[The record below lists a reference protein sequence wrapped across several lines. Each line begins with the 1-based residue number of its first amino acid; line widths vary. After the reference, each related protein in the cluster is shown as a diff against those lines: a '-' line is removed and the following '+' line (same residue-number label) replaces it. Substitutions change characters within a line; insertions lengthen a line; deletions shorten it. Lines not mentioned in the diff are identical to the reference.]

1 MSFTELFGYRYIKR
15 FYFARFISNFGNGMS
30 PIALAFGI
38 LHLPNGDAN
47 LLGLVLGAT
56 TVAMLVMSPFGGVL
70 ADKFGR
76 IRAVAFAD
84 LVAATGL
91 FVQVAYFATGSV
103 PVIVLLIV
111 NINFGLMWG
120 IFWPAMSGVLPALV
134 PDEHLQKTNSVNNL
148 FSNGAIILG
157 AAVGGIIVAGW
168 GSTWALAIDATTFV
182 VGGLLLFSF
191 RHVSVKSEPN
201 ENTMFDDLIHG
212 WKIFISYR
220 WIVIGVFGFSFII
233 LAWAAG
239 ENILG
244 PLIALEEFN
253 GAKSWSLVLTF
264 EGIGLVIGSLIG
276 IKVKIKYPL
285 RFLLIISF
293 SISLYMWSMAKPQS
307 IWFIAFCAL
316 LWGITI
322 DLWTTIWSTAMARE
336 VPREALSRVSSFDAM
351 GTMLLRPVGLA
362 IAGPLSIAIGLSNT
376 LYALAI
382 FSAILIL
389 GMLATPTMR
398 NMQISEEIS
407 SEETPSKRSD

>member
-1 MSFTELFGYRYIKR
+1 MSVSFNELFGYRYIKR

-76 IRAVAFAD
+76 VRAVAFAD
-84 LVAATGL
+84 LVAAAGL
-91 FVQVAYFATGSV
+91 FVQVAYFATGNV
-103 PVIVLLIV
+103 PIIVLLIV

-134 PDEHLQKTNSVNNL
+134 PDEDLQKTNSVNNL

-168 GSTWALAIDATTFV
+168 GSTWALAIDAATFV
-182 VGGLLLFSF
+182 VGGILLFSF
-191 RHVSVKSEPN
+191 RHVSAKSAPT
-201 ENTMFDDLIHG
+201 ENSMFDDLIHG

-239 ENILG
+239 ENVLG

-264 EGIGLVIGSLIG
+264 EGIGLVIGSIIG
-276 IKVKIKYPL
+276 IRMKFKYPL

-293 SISLYMWSMAKPQS
+293 SISLYMWSMARPQS

-322 DLWTTIWSTAMARE
+322 DLWTTIWATAMARE

-362 IAGPLSIAIGLSNT
+362 IAGPLSMAIGLSNT

-398 NMQISEEIS
+398 NMQIRDEIREE
-407 SEETPSKRSD
+407 

>member
-1 MSFTELFGYRYIKR
+1 MQVSFTELFGYRYIKR
-15 FYFARFISNFGNGMS
+15 FYFARFISNFGNGMA

-84 LVAATGL
+84 LVGATGL
-91 FVQVAYFATGSV
+91 FVQVAYFATGNV
-103 PVIVLLIV
+103 PIIVLLIV

-168 GSTWALAIDATTFV
+168 GSTWALAIDAATFV
-182 VGGLLLFSF
+182 IGGVLLFSF
-191 RHVSVKSEPN
+191 RHVSAKSAPN
-201 ENTMFDDLIHG
+201 ENSMFDDLIHG

-264 EGIGLVIGSLIG
+264 EGIGLVIGSIIG
-276 IKVKIKYPL
+276 IRMKFKYPL

-293 SISLYMWSMAKPQS
+293 SISLYMWSMARPQS

-362 IAGPLSIAIGLSNT
+362 IAGPLSMAIGLSNT

-398 NMQISEEIS
+398 NMQIR
-407 SEETPSKRSD
+407 EETNKE

>member
-1 MSFTELFGYRYIKR
+1 MSFSELFGYRYIKR

-47 LLGLVLGAT
+47 LLGLVLGST

-76 IRAVAFAD
+76 IKAVAFAD
-84 LVAATGL
+84 LIASAGL
-91 FVQVAYFATGSV
+91 FVQVAFFATGNV
-103 PVIVLLIV
+103 PVIVLLLV

-134 PDEHLQKTNSVNNL
+134 PDEHLQKTNSVNNF

-168 GSTWALAIDATTFV
+168 GSTWALAIDAATFT

-191 RHVSVKSEPN
+191 RKVAPANNKT
-201 ENTMFDDLIHG
+201 ENSMFDDLVHG
-212 WKIFISYR
+212 WKIFLSYR
-220 WIVIGVFGFSFII
+220 WIVVGVFGFSFIV

-239 ENILG
+239 ENVLG

-264 EGIGLVIGSLIG
+264 EGIGLVIGSIIG
-276 IKVKIKYPL
+276 IKIRLKYPL
-285 RFLLIISF
+285 RFLLLISF

-316 LWGITI
+316 LWGMTI

-351 GTMLLRPVGLA
+351 GSMLLRPVGLA
-362 IAGPLSIAIGLSNT
+362 IAGPLSMAVGISTT
-376 LYALAI
+376 LYGLAI
-382 FSAILIL
+382 FSALFIL
-389 GMLATPTMR
+389 GMLALPAMR
-398 NMQISEEIS
+398 NMQIAEDRAD
-407 SEETPSKRSD
+407 K

>member
-1 MSFTELFGYRYIKR
+1 MSYTELFGYRYIKR

-56 TVAMLVMSPFGGVL
+56 TVAMLIMSPFGGVL

-84 LVAATGL
+84 LVGAAGL
-91 FVQVAYFATGSV
+91 FVQVAYFATGNV
-103 PVIVLLIV
+103 PIAVLLIV
-111 NINFGLMWG
+111 NMNFGLMWG

-134 PDEHLQKTNSVNNL
+134 PDEHLQKTNSVNNF

-168 GSTWALAIDATTFV
+168 GSTWALAIDAATFV
-182 VGGLLLFSF
+182 IGGSLLFSF
-191 RHVSVKSEPN
+191 RHVSPRSAQT
-201 ENTMFDDLIHG
+201 ENSMFDDLIHG

-239 ENILG
+239 ENVLG
-244 PLIALEEFN
+244 PLIALKEFN

-264 EGIGLVIGSLIG
+264 EGIGLILGSIIG
-276 IKVKIKYPL
+276 IKIKLKYPL
-285 RFLLIISF
+285 RFLLLISF

-316 LWGITI
+316 LWGMTI

-336 VPREALSRVSSFDAM
+336 VPREALSRVSAFDAM

-362 IAGPLSIAIGLSNT
+362 IAGPLSVAIGLSNA

-382 FSAILIL
+382 FSAIFIL
-389 GMLATPTMR
+389 GMLAIPDMR
-398 NMQISEEIS
+398 NMQITEDRNSQ
-407 SEETPSKRSD
+407 

>member
-1 MSFTELFGYRYIKR
+1 MNFKEPFQFPYIKR

-38 LHLPNGDAN
+38 LNLPNGDAN
-47 LLGLVLGAT
+47 MLGLVLGST
-56 TVAMLVMSPFGGVL
+56 TVAMLIMSPFGGVL

-76 IRAVAFAD
+76 VKAVAFAD
-84 LVAATGL
+84 LMASAGL
-91 FVQVAYFATGSV
+91 FVQVAFFATGEV
-103 PVIVLLIV
+103 PLIVLLLV

-134 PDEHLQKTNSVNNL
+134 PDEHLQGTNSVNNF

-168 GSTWALAIDATTFV
+168 GPTWALAIDAATFTI
-182 VGGLLLFSF
+182 GGIVLLTF
-191 RHVSVKSEPN
+191 RHVSPASVQT
-201 ENTMFDDLIHG
+201 ENTMLDDLVHG
-212 WKIFISYR
+212 WKIFISFR

-244 PLIALEEFN
+244 PLIALKEFN
-253 GAKSWSLVLTF
+253 GAKSWSLVLTA
-264 EGIGLVIGSLIG
+264 EGIGLLLGSIIGLK
-276 IKVKIKYPL
+276 IKLKYPL
-285 RFLLIISF
+285 RFLLLISF

-316 LWGITI
+316 LWGITL
-322 DLWTTIWSTAMARE
+322 DLWITIWSTAMARE

-362 IAGPLSIAIGLSNT
+362 IAGPLSMAIGISDT
-376 LYALAI
+376 LHFFAI
-382 FSAILIL
+382 FTAVLIVA
-389 GMLATPTMR
+389 MLATPVMR
-398 NMQISEEIS
+398 NMQISEEKVA
-407 SEETPSKRSD
+407 E

>member
-1 MSFTELFGYRYIKR
+1 MQVSFTELFGYRYIKR

-76 IRAVAFAD
+76 VRAVAFAD
-84 LVAATGL
+84 LVAAAGL
-91 FVQVAYFATGSV
+91 FVQVAYFATGNV
-103 PVIVLLIV
+103 PIIVLLIV

-134 PDEHLQKTNSVNNL
+134 PDEDLQKTNAVNNL

-168 GSTWALAIDATTFV
+168 GSTWALAIDAATFV
-182 VGGLLLFSF
+182 VGGILLFSF
-191 RHVSVKSEPN
+191 RHVSAKSAPT
-201 ENTMFDDLIHG
+201 ENSMFDELIHG

-239 ENILG
+239 ENVLG

-264 EGIGLVIGSLIG
+264 EGIGLVIGSIIG
-276 IKVKIKYPL
+276 IRMKFKYPL

-293 SISLYMWSMAKPQS
+293 SISLYMWSMARPQS

-322 DLWTTIWSTAMARE
+322 DLWTTIWATAMARE

-362 IAGPLSIAIGLSNT
+362 IAGPLSMAIGLSNT

-398 NMQISEEIS
+398 NMQIRDEIKEE
-407 SEETPSKRSD
+407 

>member
-1 MSFTELFGYRYIKR
+1 MSFSELFGYRYIKR

-47 LLGLVLGAT
+47 LLGLVLGST

-76 IRAVAFAD
+76 IKAVAFAD
-84 LVAATGL
+84 LIASAGL
-91 FVQVAYFATGSV
+91 FVQVAFFATGNV
-103 PVIVLLIV
+103 PVIVLLLV

-134 PDEHLQKTNSVNNL
+134 PDEHLQKTNSVNNF

-168 GSTWALAIDATTFV
+168 GSTWALAIDAATFT

-191 RHVSVKSEPN
+191 RKVAPANNKT
-201 ENTMFDDLIHG
+201 ENSMFDDLVHG
-212 WKIFISYR
+212 WKIFLSYR
-220 WIVIGVFGFSFII
+220 WIVVGVFGFSFIV

-239 ENILG
+239 ENVLG
-244 PLIALEEFN
+244 PLIALREFN

-264 EGIGLVIGSLIG
+264 EGIGLVIGSIIG
-276 IKVKIKYPL
+276 IKIKLKYPL
-285 RFLLIISF
+285 RFLLLISF

-316 LWGITI
+316 LWGMTI

-362 IAGPLSIAIGLSNT
+362 IAGPLSMAVGISTT
-376 LYALAI
+376 LYGLAI
-382 FSAILIL
+382 FSALFIL
-389 GMLATPTMR
+389 GMLALPAMR
-398 NMQISEEIS
+398 NMQIAEDRAD
-407 SEETPSKRSD
+407 K

>member
-1 MSFTELFGYRYIKR
+1 MNFKEPFQFPYIKR

-38 LHLPNGDAN
+38 LNLPNGDAN
-47 LLGLVLGAT
+47 MLGLVLGST
-56 TVAMLVMSPFGGVL
+56 TVAMLIMSPFGGVL

-76 IRAVAFAD
+76 VKAVAFAD
-84 LVAATGL
+84 LMASAGL
-91 FVQVAYFATGSV
+91 FVQVAFFATGEV
-103 PVIVLLIV
+103 PLIVLLLV

-134 PDEHLQKTNSVNNL
+134 PDEHLQGTNSVNNF

-168 GSTWALAIDATTFV
+168 GPTWALAIDAATFTI
-182 VGGLLLFSF
+182 GGIVLLTF
-191 RHVSVKSEPN
+191 RHVSPASAQT
-201 ENTMFDDLIHG
+201 ENTMLDDLVHG
-212 WKIFISYR
+212 WKIFISFR

-244 PLIALEEFN
+244 PLIALKEFN
-253 GAKSWSLVLTF
+253 GAKSWSLVLTA
-264 EGIGLVIGSLIG
+264 EGIGLLLGSIIGLR
-276 IKVKIKYPL
+276 IKLKYPL
-285 RFLLIISF
+285 RFLLLISF

-316 LWGITI
+316 LWGITL
-322 DLWTTIWSTAMARE
+322 DLWITIWSTAMARE

-362 IAGPLSIAIGLSNT
+362 IAGPLSMAIGISDT
-376 LYALAI
+376 LHFFAI
-382 FSAILIL
+382 FTAVLIVA
-389 GMLATPTMR
+389 MLATPVMR
-398 NMQISEEIS
+398 NMQISEEKVA
-407 SEETPSKRSD
+407 E

>member
-1 MSFTELFGYRYIKR
+1 MNFTEPFQFRYIKR

-38 LHLPNGDAN
+38 LNLPDGDAN
-47 LLGLVLGAT
+47 MLGLVLGST
-56 TVAMLVMSPFGGVL
+56 TVAMLIMSPFGGVL

-76 IRAVAFAD
+76 VKAVAFAD
-84 LVAATGL
+84 LVASAGL
-91 FVQVAYFATGSV
+91 FVQVAFFATGEV
-103 PVIVLLIV
+103 PLIVLLLV

-134 PDEHLQKTNSVNNL
+134 PDEHLQGTNSVNNF

-168 GSTWALAIDATTFV
+168 GVTWALAIDAATFTI
-182 VGGLLLFSF
+182 GGIVLLTF
-191 RHVSVKSEPN
+191 RHVSPARGKT
-201 ENTMFDDLIHG
+201 ENTMIDDLVHG
-212 WKIFISYR
+212 WKIFISFR
-220 WIVIGVFGFSFII
+220 WIVIGVFGFSFIV

-244 PLIALEEFN
+244 PLIALKEFN
-253 GAKSWSLVLTF
+253 GAKSWSLVLSF
-264 EGIGLVIGSLIG
+264 EGIGLLIGSVIGLK
-276 IKVKIKYPL
+276 IKLKYPL

-316 LWGITI
+316 LWGITL
-322 DLWTTIWSTAMARE
+322 DLWITIWSTAMARE

-362 IAGPLSIAIGLSNT
+362 IAGPLSLAIGISET
-376 LYALAI
+376 LQFFAI
-382 FSAILIL
+382 FTAVLIIA
-389 GMLATPTMR
+389 MLATPAMR
-398 NMQISEEIS
+398 NMQIAEAKMAE
-407 SEETPSKRSD
+407 

>member
-1 MSFTELFGYRYIKR
+1 MNFKEPFQFPYIKR

-38 LHLPNGDAN
+38 LNLPNGDAN
-47 LLGLVLGAT
+47 MLGLVLGST
-56 TVAMLVMSPFGGVL
+56 TVAMLIMSPFGGVL

-76 IRAVAFAD
+76 VKAVAFAD
-84 LVAATGL
+84 LMASTGL
-91 FVQVAYFATGSV
+91 FVQVAFFATGEV
-103 PVIVLLIV
+103 PLIVLLLV

-134 PDEHLQKTNSVNNL
+134 PDEHLQGTNSVNNF

-168 GSTWALAIDATTFV
+168 GPTWALAIDAATFTI
-182 VGGLLLFSF
+182 GGIVLLTF
-191 RHVSVKSEPN
+191 RHVSPASAQT
-201 ENTMFDDLIHG
+201 ENTMLDDLVHG
-212 WKIFISYR
+212 WKIFISFR

-244 PLIALEEFN
+244 PLIALKEFN
-253 GAKSWSLVLTF
+253 GAKSWSLVLTA
-264 EGIGLVIGSLIG
+264 EGIGLLLGSIIGLK
-276 IKVKIKYPL
+276 IKLKYPL
-285 RFLLIISF
+285 RFLLLISF

-316 LWGITI
+316 LWGITL
-322 DLWTTIWSTAMARE
+322 DLWITIWSTAMARE

-362 IAGPLSIAIGLSNT
+362 IAGPLSMAIGISDT
-376 LYALAI
+376 LHFFAI
-382 FSAILIL
+382 FTAVLIVA
-389 GMLATPTMR
+389 MLATPVMR
-398 NMQISEEIS
+398 NMQISEEKVA
-407 SEETPSKRSD
+407 E

>member
-1 MSFTELFGYRYIKR
+1 M
-15 FYFARFISNFGNGMS
+15 A

-84 LVAATGL
+84 LVGATGL
-91 FVQVAYFATGSV
+91 FVQVAYFATGNV
-103 PVIVLLIV
+103 PIIVLLIV

-168 GSTWALAIDATTFV
+168 GSTWALAIDAATFV
-182 VGGLLLFSF
+182 IGGVLLFSF
-191 RHVSVKSEPN
+191 RHVSAKSAPN
-201 ENTMFDDLIHG
+201 ENSMFDDLIHG

-264 EGIGLVIGSLIG
+264 EGIGLVIGSIIG
-276 IKVKIKYPL
+276 IRMKFKYPL

-293 SISLYMWSMAKPQS
+293 SISLYMWSMARPQS

-362 IAGPLSIAIGLSNT
+362 IAGPLSMAIGLSNT

-398 NMQISEEIS
+398 NMQIREEM
-407 SEETPSKRSD
+407 SKE

>member
-1 MSFTELFGYRYIKR
+1 MNFKEPFQFPYIKR

-38 LHLPNGDAN
+38 LNLPNGDAN
-47 LLGLVLGAT
+47 MLGLVLGST
-56 TVAMLVMSPFGGVL
+56 TVAMLIMSPFGGVL

-76 IRAVAFAD
+76 VKAVAFAD
-84 LVAATGL
+84 LMASAGL
-91 FVQVAYFATGSV
+91 FVQVAFFATGEV
-103 PVIVLLIV
+103 PLIVLLLV

-134 PDEHLQKTNSVNNL
+134 PDEHLQGTNSVNNF

-168 GSTWALAIDATTFV
+168 GPTWALAIDAATFTI
-182 VGGLLLFSF
+182 GGIVLLTF
-191 RHVSVKSEPN
+191 RHVSPASAQT
-201 ENTMFDDLIHG
+201 ENTMLDDLIHG
-212 WKIFISYR
+212 WKIFISFR

-244 PLIALEEFN
+244 PLIALKEFN
-253 GAKSWSLVLTF
+253 GAKSWSLVLTA
-264 EGIGLVIGSLIG
+264 EGIGLLLGSIIGLK
-276 IKVKIKYPL
+276 IKLKYPL
-285 RFLLIISF
+285 RFLLLISF
-293 SISLYMWSMAKPQS
+293 SISLNMWSMAKPQS

-316 LWGITI
+316 LWGITL
-322 DLWTTIWSTAMARE
+322 DLWITIWSTAMARE

-362 IAGPLSIAIGLSNT
+362 IAGPLSMAIGISDT
-376 LYALAI
+376 LHFFAI
-382 FSAILIL
+382 FTAVLIVA
-389 GMLATPTMR
+389 MLATPVMR
-398 NMQISEEIS
+398 NMQITEEKVA
-407 SEETPSKRSD
+407 E

>member
-1 MSFTELFGYRYIKR
+1 MNFKEPFQFPYIKR

-38 LHLPNGDAN
+38 LNLPNGDAN
-47 LLGLVLGAT
+47 MLGLVLGST
-56 TVAMLVMSPFGGVL
+56 TVAMLIMSPFGGVL

-76 IRAVAFAD
+76 VRAVAFAD
-84 LVAATGL
+84 LMASAGL
-91 FVQVAYFATGSV
+91 FVQVAFFATGEV
-103 PVIVLLIV
+103 PLIVLLLV

-134 PDEHLQKTNSVNNL
+134 PDEHLQGTNSVNNF

-168 GSTWALAIDATTFV
+168 GPTWALAIDAATFTI
-182 VGGLLLFSF
+182 GGIVLLTF
-191 RHVSVKSEPN
+191 RHVSPASAQT
-201 ENTMFDDLIHG
+201 ENTMLDDLVHG
-212 WKIFISYR
+212 WKIFISFR

-244 PLIALEEFN
+244 PLIALKEFN
-253 GAKSWSLVLTF
+253 GAKSWSLVLTA
-264 EGIGLVIGSLIG
+264 EGIGLLLGSIIGLK
-276 IKVKIKYPL
+276 IKLKYPL
-285 RFLLIISF
+285 RFLLLISF

-316 LWGITI
+316 LWGITL
-322 DLWTTIWSTAMARE
+322 DLWITIWSTAMARE

-362 IAGPLSIAIGLSNT
+362 IAGPLSMAIGISDT
-376 LYALAI
+376 LHFFAI
-382 FSAILIL
+382 FTAVLIVA
-389 GMLATPTMR
+389 MLATPVMR
-398 NMQISEEIS
+398 NMQITEEKVA
-407 SEETPSKRSD
+407 E

>member
-1 MSFTELFGYRYIKR
+1 MQVSFTELFGYRYIKR
-15 FYFARFISNFGNGMS
+15 FYFARFISNFGNGMA

-70 ADKFGR
+70 ADKFVR
-76 IRAVAFAD
+76 IRAVACAD
-84 LVAATGL
+84 LVGATGL
-91 FVQVAYFATGSV
+91 FVQVAYFATGNV
-103 PVIVLLIV
+103 PIIVLLIV

-168 GSTWALAIDATTFV
+168 GSTWALAIDAATFV
-182 VGGLLLFSF
+182 IGGVLLFSF
-191 RHVSVKSEPN
+191 RHVSAKSAPN
-201 ENTMFDDLIHG
+201 ENSMFDDLIHG

-264 EGIGLVIGSLIG
+264 EGIGLVIGSIIG
-276 IKVKIKYPL
+276 IRMKFKYPL

-293 SISLYMWSMAKPQS
+293 SISLYMWSMARPQS

-362 IAGPLSIAIGLSNT
+362 IAGPLSMAIGLSNT

-398 NMQISEEIS
+398 NMQIR
-407 SEETPSKRSD
+407 EETNKE

>member
-1 MSFTELFGYRYIKR
+1 MSFSELFGYRYIKR

-47 LLGLVLGAT
+47 LLGLVLGST

-76 IRAVAFAD
+76 IKAVAFAD
-84 LVAATGL
+84 LIASAGL
-91 FVQVAYFATGSV
+91 FVQVAFFATGNV
-103 PVIVLLIV
+103 PVIVLLLV

-134 PDEHLQKTNSVNNL
+134 PDEHLQKTNSVNNF

-168 GSTWALAIDATTFV
+168 GSTWALAIDAATFT

-191 RHVSVKSEPN
+191 RKVAPANNKT
-201 ENTMFDDLIHG
+201 ENSMFDDLVHG
-212 WKIFISYR
+212 WKIFLSYR
-220 WIVIGVFGFSFII
+220 WIVVGVFGFSFIV

-239 ENILG
+239 ENVLG

-264 EGIGLVIGSLIG
+264 EGIGLVIGSIIG
-276 IKVKIKYPL
+276 IKIRLKYPL
-285 RFLLIISF
+285 RFLLLISF

-316 LWGITI
+316 LWGMTI

-362 IAGPLSIAIGLSNT
+362 IAGPLSMAIGISTT
-376 LYALAI
+376 LYGLAI
-382 FSAILIL
+382 FSALFIL
-389 GMLATPTMR
+389 GMLALPAMR
-398 NMQISEEIS
+398 NMQIAEDRVD
-407 SEETPSKRSD
+407 K

>member
-1 MSFTELFGYRYIKR
+1 
-15 FYFARFISNFGNGMS
+15 MS

-38 LHLPNGDAN
+38 LNLPNGDAN

-56 TVAMLVMSPFGGVL
+56 TVAMLIMAPFGGVL

-84 LVAATGL
+84 LVGAAGL
-91 FVQVAYFATGSV
+91 VVQVFYFATGNV
-103 PVIVLLIV
+103 PILVLLLV

-168 GSTWALAIDATTFV
+168 GSTWALAIDALTFV
-182 VGGLLLFSF
+182 IGGLVLFSF
-191 RHVSVKSEPN
+191 RHVSARGEKTDNS
-201 ENTMFDDLIHG
+201 MFDDLIHG
-212 WKIFISYR
+212 WKIFISFR

-239 ENILG
+239 ENVLG

-253 GAKSWSLVLTF
+253 GAKSWSLVLSF
-264 EGIGLVIGSLIG
+264 EGIGLIIGSIIG
-276 IKVKIKYPL
+276 VKIKLKYPL

-293 SISLYMWSMAKPQS
+293 SISLYMWSMARPQS

-316 LWGITI
+316 LWGLTL
-322 DLWTTIWSTAMARE
+322 DLWITIWSTAMARE
-336 VPREALSRVSSFDAM
+336 VPREALSRVSAFDAM

-362 IAGPLSIAIGLSNT
+362 IAGPLSLAFGLSNT
-376 LYALAI
+376 LYALSI
-382 FSAILIL
+382 FSAICIF
-389 GMLATPTMR
+389 GMLATPAMR
-398 NMQISEEIS
+398 NMQISEAKVEG
-407 SEETPSKRSD
+407 

>member
-1 MSFTELFGYRYIKR
+1 
-15 FYFARFISNFGNGMS
+15 MS

-38 LHLPNGDAN
+38 LNLPNGDAN

-56 TVAMLVMSPFGGVL
+56 TVAMLIMAPFGGVL

-84 LVAATGL
+84 LVGAAGL
-91 FVQVAYFATGSV
+91 VVQVFYFATGNV
-103 PVIVLLIV
+103 PILVLLLV

-168 GSTWALAIDATTFV
+168 GSTWALAIDALTFV
-182 VGGLLLFSF
+182 IGGLVLFSF
-191 RHVSVKSEPN
+191 RHVSARGEKT
-201 ENTMFDDLIHG
+201 ENSMFDYLIHG
-212 WKIFISYR
+212 WKIFISFR
-220 WIVIGVFGFSFII
+220 WIVIVVFGFSFII

-239 ENILG
+239 ENVLG

-264 EGIGLVIGSLIG
+264 EGIGLIIGSIIG
-276 IKVKIKYPL
+276 VKIKLKYPL

-293 SISLYMWSMAKPQS
+293 SISLYMWSMARPQS

-316 LWGITI
+316 LWGLTL
-322 DLWTTIWSTAMARE
+322 DLWITIWSTAMARE
-336 VPREALSRVSSFDAM
+336 VPREALSRVSAFDAM

-362 IAGPLSIAIGLSNT
+362 IAGPLSLAFGLSNT
-376 LYALAI
+376 LYALSI
-382 FSAILIL
+382 FSAICIF
-389 GMLATPTMR
+389 GMLATPAMR
-398 NMQISEEIS
+398 NMQISEAKVES
-407 SEETPSKRSD
+407 

>member
-1 MSFTELFGYRYIKR
+1 MSYTELFGYRYIKR

-38 LHLPNGDAN
+38 FHLPNGDAN
-47 LLGLVLGAT
+47 LLGLVLGST

-84 LVAATGL
+84 LVASAGL
-91 FVQVAYFATGSV
+91 FIQVAYFATGNV
-103 PVIVLLIV
+103 PTLVLLLV

-134 PDEHLQKTNSVNNL
+134 PDEHLQATNSINNF

-168 GSTWALAIDATTFV
+168 GSTWALAIDAATFTI
-182 VGGLLLFSF
+182 GGLLLFSF
-191 RHVSVKSEPN
+191 RHVSPKSTQT
-201 ENTMFDDLIHG
+201 ENTMFDDLKHG

-220 WIVIGVFGFSFII
+220 WIVIGVFGFSFVI

-239 ENILG
+239 ENVLG
-244 PLIALEEFN
+244 PLIALREFN

-264 EGIGLVIGSLIG
+264 EGIGLIIGSLIG
-276 IKVKIKYPL
+276 LKIKLKYPL

-362 IAGPLSIAIGLSNT
+362 IAGPLSVAIGLANT
-376 LYALAI
+376 LYFLAI
-382 FSAILIL
+382 FSGALIL
-389 GMLATPTMR
+389 GMLALPSMR
-398 NMQISEEIS
+398 NMQISEERDES
-407 SEETPSKRSD
+407 

>member
-1 MSFTELFGYRYIKR
+1 
-15 FYFARFISNFGNGMS
+15 MS

-47 LLGLVLGAT
+47 LLGLVLGST
-56 TVAMLVMSPFGGVL
+56 TVAMLIMAPFGGVL

-84 LVAATGL
+84 LVGAAGL
-91 FVQVAYFATGSV
+91 FVQVAYFATGNV
-103 PVIVLLIV
+103 PILVLLLV

-134 PDEHLQKTNSVNNL
+134 PDADLQKTNSVNNF

-157 AAVGGIIVAGW
+157 AATGGVIVAGF
-168 GSTWALAIDATTFV
+168 GSTWALAIDASTFV
-182 VGGLLLFSF
+182 IGGLVLFSF
-191 RHVSVKSEPN
+191 RHVSLRGEKT
-201 ENTMFDDLIHG
+201 ENSMFDDLIHG
-212 WKIFISYR
+212 WKIFISFR

-264 EGIGLVIGSLIG
+264 EGIGLIIGSIIG
-276 IKVKIKYPL
+276 VKIKLKYPL

-293 SISLYMWSMAKPQS
+293 SISLYMWSMARPQS

-316 LWGITI
+316 LWGLTL
-322 DLWTTIWSTAMARE
+322 DLWITIWSTAMARE
-336 VPREALSRVSSFDAM
+336 VPREALSRVSAFDAM

-362 IAGPLSIAIGLSNT
+362 IAGPLSLAFGLSTT
-376 LYALAI
+376 LYALSI
-382 FSAILIL
+382 FSAICIF
-389 GMLATPTMR
+389 GMLATPAMR
-398 NMQISEEIS
+398 NMQISEPKVEG
-407 SEETPSKRSD
+407 

>member
-1 MSFTELFGYRYIKR
+1 
-15 FYFARFISNFGNGMS
+15 MS

-398 NMQISEEIS
+398 NMQISEETS

>member
-38 LHLPNGDAN
+38 FHLPKGDAN
-47 LLGLVLGAT
+47 LLGLVLGST

-76 IRAVAFAD
+76 IKAVAFAD
-84 LVAATGL
+84 LIGAAGL
-91 FVQVAYFATGSV
+91 FVQVAYFAAGNV
-103 PVIVLLIV
+103 PVIVLLLV

-134 PDEHLQKTNSVNNL
+134 PDEHLQKTNSVNNF

-157 AAVGGIIVAGW
+157 AAVGGIIVAGL
-168 GSTWALAIDATTFV
+168 GSTWALAIDSITFV
-182 VGGLLLFSF
+182 VAGLLLFSF
-191 RHVSVKSEPN
+191 RHVSPANKAS
-201 ENTMFDDLIHG
+201 ENTMLDDLVHG
-212 WKIFISYR
+212 WKIFTSYR

-239 ENILG
+239 ENVLG
-244 PLIALEEFN
+244 PLIALKEFN

-264 EGIGLVIGSLIG
+264 EGIGLIIGSIIG
-276 IKVKIKYPL
+276 VKIKLKYPL
-285 RFLLIISF
+285 RFLLLISF

-316 LWGITI
+316 LWGLTL

-336 VPREALSRVSSFDAM
+336 VPRDALSRVSSFDAM

-362 IAGPLSIAIGLSNT
+362 IAGPLSMAIGLSAT
-376 LYALAI
+376 LYGLAI
-382 FSAILIL
+382 FSALFIL
-389 GMLATPTMR
+389 GMLAVPAMR
-398 NMQISEEIS
+398 NMQISEE
-407 SEETPSKRSD
+407 RSDK

>member
-1 MSFTELFGYRYIKR
+1 VTYTELFGYRYIKR

-38 LHLPNGDAN
+38 FHLPKGDAN
-47 LLGLVLGAT
+47 LLGLVLGST

-84 LVAATGL
+84 LVASAGL
-91 FVQVAYFATGSV
+91 FIQVAYFATGNV
-103 PVIVLLIV
+103 PTLVLLLV

-134 PDEHLQKTNSVNNL
+134 PDEHLQATNSINNF

-168 GSTWALAIDATTFV
+168 GSTWALGIDAVTFAI
-182 VGGLLLFSF
+182 GGLLLFSF
-191 RHVSVKSEPN
+191 RHVSPKSTQT
-201 ENTMFDDLIHG
+201 ENTMFDDLKHG
-212 WKIFISYR
+212 WKIFTSYR
-220 WIVIGVFGFSFII
+220 WIVIGVFGFSFVI
-233 LAWAAG
+233 LAWGAG
-239 ENILG
+239 ENVLG
-244 PLIALEEFN
+244 PLIALREFN

-264 EGIGLVIGSLIG
+264 EGIGLIIGSLIG
-276 IKVKIKYPL
+276 LKIKLKYPL

-362 IAGPLSIAIGLSNT
+362 IAGPLSVAIGLANT
-376 LYALAI
+376 LYFLAI
-382 FSAILIL
+382 FSGALIL
-389 GMLATPTMR
+389 GMLALPSMR
-398 NMQISEEIS
+398 NMQISEERDGS
-407 SEETPSKRSD
+407 

>member
-1 MSFTELFGYRYIKR
+1 
-15 FYFARFISNFGNGMS
+15 MS

-47 LLGLVLGAT
+47 LLSLVLGAT

-84 LVAATGL
+84 LVGATGL
-91 FVQVAYFATGSV
+91 FVQVAYFATGNV
-103 PVIVLLIV
+103 PIIVLLIV

-168 GSTWALAIDATTFV
+168 GSTWALAIDAATFV
-182 VGGLLLFSF
+182 VGGVLLFSF

-201 ENTMFDDLIHG
+201 ENSMFDDLIHG

-264 EGIGLVIGSLIG
+264 EGIGLLIGSIIG
-276 IKVKIKYPL
+276 IRMKFKYPL

-293 SISLYMWSMAKPQS
+293 SISLYMWSMARPQS

-362 IAGPLSIAIGLSNT
+362 IAGPLSMAIGLSNT

-389 GMLATPTMR
+389 GMLATPVMR
-398 NMQISEEIS
+398 NMQIREATNKE
-407 SEETPSKRSD
+407 

>member
-1 MSFTELFGYRYIKR
+1 MSVSFNELFGYRYIKR

-76 IRAVAFAD
+76 VRAVAFAD
-84 LVAATGL
+84 LVAAAGL
-91 FVQVAYFATGSV
+91 FVQVAYFATGNV
-103 PVIVLLIV
+103 PIIVLLIV

-134 PDEHLQKTNSVNNL
+134 PDEDLQKTNAVNNL

-168 GSTWALAIDATTFV
+168 GSTWALAIDAATFV
-182 VGGLLLFSF
+182 VGGILLFSF
-191 RHVSVKSEPN
+191 RHVSAKSAPT
-201 ENTMFDDLIHG
+201 ENSMFDDLIHG

-239 ENILG
+239 ENVLG

-264 EGIGLVIGSLIG
+264 EGIGLVIGSIIG
-276 IKVKIKYPL
+276 IRMKFKYPL

-293 SISLYMWSMAKPQS
+293 SISLYMWSMARPQS

-322 DLWTTIWSTAMARE
+322 DLWTTIWATAMARE

-362 IAGPLSIAIGLSNT
+362 IAGPLSMAIGLSNT

-398 NMQISEEIS
+398 NMQIRDEIEE
-407 SEETPSKRSD
+407 

>member
-1 MSFTELFGYRYIKR
+1 MSYTELFGYRYIKR

-38 LHLPNGDAN
+38 FHLPNGDAN
-47 LLGLVLGAT
+47 LLGLVLGST

-84 LVAATGL
+84 LVASAGL
-91 FVQVAYFATGSV
+91 FIQVAYFATGNV
-103 PVIVLLIV
+103 PTLVLLLV

-134 PDEHLQKTNSVNNL
+134 PDEHLQATNSINNF

-168 GSTWALAIDATTFV
+168 GSTWALAIDAATFTI
-182 VGGLLLFSF
+182 GGLLLFSF
-191 RHVSVKSEPN
+191 RHVSPKSTQT
-201 ENTMFDDLIHG
+201 ENTMFDDLKHG
-212 WKIFISYR
+212 WKIFTSYR
-220 WIVIGVFGFSFII
+220 WIVIGVFGFSFVI

-239 ENILG
+239 ENVLG
-244 PLIALEEFN
+244 PLIALREFN

-264 EGIGLVIGSLIG
+264 EGIGLIIGSLIG
-276 IKVKIKYPL
+276 LKIKLKYPL

-362 IAGPLSIAIGLSNT
+362 IAGPLSVAIGLANT
-376 LYALAI
+376 LYFLAI
-382 FSAILIL
+382 FSGALIL
-389 GMLATPTMR
+389 GMLALPSMR
-398 NMQISEEIS
+398 NMQISEERDES
-407 SEETPSKRSD
+407 

>member
-1 MSFTELFGYRYIKR
+1 VSYTELFGYRYIKR

-38 LHLPNGDAN
+38 FHLPKGDAN
-47 LLGLVLGAT
+47 LLGLVLGST

-84 LVAATGL
+84 LVASAGL
-91 FVQVAYFATGSV
+91 FIQVAYFATGNV
-103 PVIVLLIV
+103 PTLVLLLV

-134 PDEHLQKTNSVNNL
+134 PDEHLQATNSINNF

-168 GSTWALAIDATTFV
+168 GSTWALGIDAVTFAI
-182 VGGLLLFSF
+182 GGLLLFSF
-191 RHVSVKSEPN
+191 RHVSPKSAQT
-201 ENTMFDDLIHG
+201 ENTMLDDLKHG
-212 WKIFISYR
+212 WKIFTSYR
-220 WIVIGVFGFSFII
+220 WIVIGVFGFSFVI
-233 LAWAAG
+233 LAWGAG
-239 ENILG
+239 ENVLG
-244 PLIALEEFN
+244 PLIALREFN

-264 EGIGLVIGSLIG
+264 EGVGLIIGSLIG
-276 IKVKIKYPL
+276 LKIKLKYPL

-362 IAGPLSIAIGLSNT
+362 IAGPLSVAIGLANT
-376 LYALAI
+376 LYFLTI
-382 FSAILIL
+382 FSGALIL
-389 GMLATPTMR
+389 GMLALPSMR
-398 NMQISEEIS
+398 NMQISEERDES
-407 SEETPSKRSD
+407 

>member
-1 MSFTELFGYRYIKR
+1 MSFSELFGYRYIKR

-47 LLGLVLGAT
+47 LLGLVLGST

-76 IRAVAFAD
+76 IKAVAFAD
-84 LVAATGL
+84 LIASAGL
-91 FVQVAYFATGSV
+91 FVQVAFFATGNV
-103 PVIVLLIV
+103 PVIVLLLV

-134 PDEHLQKTNSVNNL
+134 PDEHLQKTNSVNNF

-168 GSTWALAIDATTFV
+168 GSTWALAIDAATFT

-191 RHVSVKSEPN
+191 RKVAPANNKT
-201 ENTMFDDLIHG
+201 ENSMFDDLVHG
-212 WKIFISYR
+212 WKIFLSYR
-220 WIVIGVFGFSFII
+220 WIVVGVFGFSFIV

-239 ENILG
+239 ENVLG
-244 PLIALEEFN
+244 PLIALKEFN

-264 EGIGLVIGSLIG
+264 EGIGLVIGSIIG
-276 IKVKIKYPL
+276 IKIKLKYPL
-285 RFLLIISF
+285 RFLLLISF

-316 LWGITI
+316 LWGMTI

-362 IAGPLSIAIGLSNT
+362 IAGPLSMAIGISTT
-376 LYALAI
+376 LYGLAI
-382 FSAILIL
+382 FSALFIL
-389 GMLATPTMR
+389 GMLALPAMR
-398 NMQISEEIS
+398 NMQIAEDRVD
-407 SEETPSKRSD
+407 K

>member
-1 MSFTELFGYRYIKR
+1 
-15 FYFARFISNFGNGMS
+15 MS

-38 LHLPNGDAN
+38 LNLPNGDAN

-56 TVAMLVMSPFGGVL
+56 TVAMLIMAPFGGVL

-84 LVAATGL
+84 LVGAAGL
-91 FVQVAYFATGSV
+91 VVQVFYFATGNV
-103 PVIVLLIV
+103 PILVLLLV

-168 GSTWALAIDATTFV
+168 GSTWALAIDALTFAI
-182 VGGLLLFSF
+182 GGLVLFSF
-191 RHVSVKSEPN
+191 RHVSARGEKT
-201 ENTMFDDLIHG
+201 ENSMFDDLIHG
-212 WKIFISYR
+212 WKIFISFR

-239 ENILG
+239 ENVLG

-264 EGIGLVIGSLIG
+264 EGIGLIIGSIIG
-276 IKVKIKYPL
+276 VKIKLKYPL

-293 SISLYMWSMAKPQS
+293 SISLYMWSMARPQS

-316 LWGITI
+316 LWGLTL
-322 DLWTTIWSTAMARE
+322 DLWITIWSTAMARE
-336 VPREALSRVSSFDAM
+336 VPREALSRVSAFDAM

-362 IAGPLSIAIGLSNT
+362 IAGPLSLAFGLSNT
-376 LYALAI
+376 LYALSI
-382 FSAILIL
+382 FSAICIF
-389 GMLATPTMR
+389 GMLATPAMR
-398 NMQISEEIS
+398 NMQISEAKVES
-407 SEETPSKRSD
+407 

>member
-1 MSFTELFGYRYIKR
+1 MSVSFNELFGYRYIKR

-76 IRAVAFAD
+76 VRAVAFAD
-84 LVAATGL
+84 LVAAAGL
-91 FVQVAYFATGSV
+91 FVQVAYFATGNV
-103 PVIVLLIV
+103 PIIVLLIV

-134 PDEHLQKTNSVNNL
+134 PDEDLQKTNAVNNL

-168 GSTWALAIDATTFV
+168 GSTWALAIDAATFV
-182 VGGLLLFSF
+182 VGGILLFSF
-191 RHVSVKSEPN
+191 RHVSAKSAPT
-201 ENTMFDDLIHG
+201 ENSMFDDLIHG

-239 ENILG
+239 ENVLG

-264 EGIGLVIGSLIG
+264 EGIGLVIGSIIG
-276 IKVKIKYPL
+276 IRMKFKYPL

-293 SISLYMWSMAKPQS
+293 SISLYMWSMARPQS

-322 DLWTTIWSTAMARE
+322 DLWTTIWATAMARE

-362 IAGPLSIAIGLSNT
+362 IAGPLSMAIGLSNT

-398 NMQISEEIS
+398 NMQIRDEIREE
-407 SEETPSKRSD
+407 

>member
-1 MSFTELFGYRYIKR
+1 
-15 FYFARFISNFGNGMS
+15 MS

-38 LHLPNGDAN
+38 LNLPNGDAN
-47 LLGLVLGAT
+47 MLGLVLGST
-56 TVAMLVMSPFGGVL
+56 TVAMLIMSPFGGVL

-76 IRAVAFAD
+76 VKAVAFAD
-84 LVAATGL
+84 LMASAGL
-91 FVQVAYFATGSV
+91 FVQVAFFATGEV
-103 PVIVLLIV
+103 PLIVLLLV

-134 PDEHLQKTNSVNNL
+134 PDEHLQGTNSVNNF

-168 GSTWALAIDATTFV
+168 GPTWALAIDAATFTI
-182 VGGLLLFSF
+182 GGIVLLTF
-191 RHVSVKSEPN
+191 RHVSPASAQT
-201 ENTMFDDLIHG
+201 ENTMLDDLVHG
-212 WKIFISYR
+212 WKIFISFR

-244 PLIALEEFN
+244 PLIALKEFN
-253 GAKSWSLVLTF
+253 GAKSWSLVLTA
-264 EGIGLVIGSLIG
+264 EGIGLLLGSIIGLK
-276 IKVKIKYPL
+276 IKLKYPL
-285 RFLLIISF
+285 RFLLLISF

-316 LWGITI
+316 LWGITL
-322 DLWTTIWSTAMARE
+322 DLWITIWSTAMARE

-362 IAGPLSIAIGLSNT
+362 IAGPLSMAIGISDT
-376 LYALAI
+376 LHFFAI
-382 FSAILIL
+382 FTAVLIVA
-389 GMLATPTMR
+389 MLATPVMR
-398 NMQISEEIS
+398 NMQITEEKAA
-407 SEETPSKRSD
+407 E

>member
-1 MSFTELFGYRYIKR
+1 MSVSFNELFGYRYIKR

-76 IRAVAFAD
+76 VRAVAFAD
-84 LVAATGL
+84 LVAAAGL
-91 FVQVAYFATGSV
+91 FVQVAYFATGNV
-103 PVIVLLIV
+103 PIIVLLIV

-134 PDEHLQKTNSVNNL
+134 PDEDLQKTNAVNNL

-168 GSTWALAIDATTFV
+168 GSTWALAIDAATFV
-182 VGGLLLFSF
+182 VGGILLFSF
-191 RHVSVKSEPN
+191 RHVSAKSAPT
-201 ENTMFDDLIHG
+201 ENSMFDDLIHG

-239 ENILG
+239 ENVLG

-264 EGIGLVIGSLIG
+264 EGIGLVIGSIIG
-276 IKVKIKYPL
+276 IRMKFKYPL

-293 SISLYMWSMAKPQS
+293 SISLYMWSMARPQS

-322 DLWTTIWSTAMARE
+322 DLWTTIWATAMARE

-362 IAGPLSIAIGLSNT
+362 IAGPLSMAIGLSNT

-398 NMQISEEIS
+398 NMQIRYEIKEE
-407 SEETPSKRSD
+407 

>member
-1 MSFTELFGYRYIKR
+1 MNFKEPFLFPYIKR

-38 LHLPNGDAN
+38 LNLPNGDAN
-47 LLGLVLGAT
+47 MLGLVLGST
-56 TVAMLVMSPFGGVL
+56 TVAMLIMSPFGGVL

-76 IRAVAFAD
+76 VKAVAFAD
-84 LVAATGL
+84 LMASAGL
-91 FVQVAYFATGSV
+91 FVQVAFFATGEV
-103 PVIVLLIV
+103 PLIVLLLV

-134 PDEHLQKTNSVNNL
+134 PDEHLQGTNSVNNF

-168 GSTWALAIDATTFV
+168 GPTWALAIDAATFTI
-182 VGGLLLFSF
+182 GGIVLLTF
-191 RHVSVKSEPN
+191 RHVSPASAQT
-201 ENTMFDDLIHG
+201 ENTMLDDLVHG
-212 WKIFISYR
+212 WKIFISFR

-244 PLIALEEFN
+244 PLIALKEFN
-253 GAKSWSLVLTF
+253 GAKSWSLVLTA
-264 EGIGLVIGSLIG
+264 EGIGLLLGSIIGLK
-276 IKVKIKYPL
+276 IKLKYPL
-285 RFLLIISF
+285 RFLLLISF

-316 LWGITI
+316 LWGITL
-322 DLWTTIWSTAMARE
+322 DLWITIWSTAMARE

-362 IAGPLSIAIGLSNT
+362 IAGPLSMAIGISDT
-376 LYALAI
+376 LHFFAI
-382 FSAILIL
+382 FTAVLIVA
-389 GMLATPTMR
+389 MLATPVMR
-398 NMQISEEIS
+398 NMQITEEKVA
-407 SEETPSKRSD
+407 E

>member
-1 MSFTELFGYRYIKR
+1 MNFKEPFQFPYIKR

-38 LHLPNGDAN
+38 LNLPNGDAN
-47 LLGLVLGAT
+47 MLGLVLGST
-56 TVAMLVMSPFGGVL
+56 TVAMLIMSPFGGVL

-76 IRAVAFAD
+76 VKAVAFAD
-84 LVAATGL
+84 LMASAGL
-91 FVQVAYFATGSV
+91 FVQVAFFATGEV
-103 PVIVLLIV
+103 PLIVLLLV

-134 PDEHLQKTNSVNNL
+134 PDEHLQGTNSVNNF

-168 GSTWALAIDATTFV
+168 GPTWALAIDAATFTI
-182 VGGLLLFSF
+182 GGIVLLTF
-191 RHVSVKSEPN
+191 RHVSPASAQT
-201 ENTMFDDLIHG
+201 ENTMLDDLVHG
-212 WKIFISYR
+212 WKIFISFR

-244 PLIALEEFN
+244 PLIALKEFD
-253 GAKSWSLVLTF
+253 GAKSWSLVLTA
-264 EGIGLVIGSLIG
+264 EGIGLLLGSIIGLK
-276 IKVKIKYPL
+276 IKLKYPL
-285 RFLLIISF
+285 RFLLLISF

-316 LWGITI
+316 LWGITL
-322 DLWTTIWSTAMARE
+322 DLWITIWSTAMARE

-362 IAGPLSIAIGLSNT
+362 IAGPLSMAIGISDT
-376 LYALAI
+376 LHFFAI
-382 FSAILIL
+382 FTAVLIVA
-389 GMLATPTMR
+389 MLATPVMR
-398 NMQISEEIS
+398 NMQITEEKAA
-407 SEETPSKRSD
+407 E

>member
-1 MSFTELFGYRYIKR
+1 MSVSFNELFGYRYIKR

-76 IRAVAFAD
+76 VRAVAFAD
-84 LVAATGL
+84 LVAAAGL
-91 FVQVAYFATGSV
+91 FVQVAYFATGNV
-103 PVIVLLIV
+103 PIIVLLIV

-134 PDEHLQKTNSVNNL
+134 PDEDLQKTNAVNNL

-168 GSTWALAIDATTFV
+168 GSTWALAIDAATFV
-182 VGGLLLFSF
+182 VGGILLFSF
-191 RHVSVKSEPN
+191 RHVSAKSAPT
-201 ENTMFDDLIHG
+201 ENSMFDDLIHG

-239 ENILG
+239 ENVLG
-244 PLIALEEFN
+244 Q
-253 GAKSWSLVLTF
+253 K
-264 EGIGLVIGSLIG
+264 
-276 IKVKIKYPL
+276 
-285 RFLLIISF
+285 
-293 SISLYMWSMAKPQS
+293 
-307 IWFIAFCAL
+307 
-316 LWGITI
+316 
-322 DLWTTIWSTAMARE
+322 
-336 VPREALSRVSSFDAM
+336 
-351 GTMLLRPVGLA
+351 
-362 IAGPLSIAIGLSNT
+362 
-376 LYALAI
+376 
-382 FSAILIL
+382 
-389 GMLATPTMR
+389 
-398 NMQISEEIS
+398 
-407 SEETPSKRSD
+407 

>member
-1 MSFTELFGYRYIKR
+1 
-15 FYFARFISNFGNGMS
+15 MS

-47 LLGLVLGAT
+47 LLGLVLGST
-56 TVAMLVMSPFGGVL
+56 TVAMLIMAPFGGVL

-84 LVAATGL
+84 LVGAAGL
-91 FVQVAYFATGSV
+91 FVQVAYFATGNV
-103 PVIVLLIV
+103 PILVLLLV

-120 IFWPAMSGVLPALV
+120 IFWPAMSGVLPAIV
-134 PDEHLQKTNSVNNL
+134 PDADLQKTNSVNNF

-157 AAVGGIIVAGW
+157 AATGGVIVAGF
-168 GSTWALAIDATTFV
+168 GSTWALAIDASTFV
-182 VGGLLLFSF
+182 IGGLVLFSF
-191 RHVSVKSEPN
+191 RHVSLRGEKT
-201 ENTMFDDLIHG
+201 ENSMFDDLIHG
-212 WKIFISYR
+212 WKIFISFR

-264 EGIGLVIGSLIG
+264 EGIGLIIGSIIG
-276 IKVKIKYPL
+276 VKIKLKYPL

-293 SISLYMWSMAKPQS
+293 SISLYMWSMARPQS

-316 LWGITI
+316 LWGLTL
-322 DLWTTIWSTAMARE
+322 DLWITIWSTAMARE
-336 VPREALSRVSSFDAM
+336 VPREALSRVSAFDAM

-362 IAGPLSIAIGLSNT
+362 IAGPLSLAFGLSNT
-376 LYALAI
+376 LYALSI
-382 FSAILIL
+382 FSAICIF
-389 GMLATPTMR
+389 GMLATPAMR
-398 NMQISEEIS
+398 NMQISEPKVEG
-407 SEETPSKRSD
+407 